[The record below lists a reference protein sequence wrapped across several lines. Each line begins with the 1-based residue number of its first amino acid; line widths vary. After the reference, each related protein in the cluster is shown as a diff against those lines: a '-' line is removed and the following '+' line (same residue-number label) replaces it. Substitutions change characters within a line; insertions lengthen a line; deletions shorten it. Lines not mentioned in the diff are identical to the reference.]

1 MEGTDD
7 ESSRP
12 APRVLSMVAHVLER
26 LVSRN
31 ELVAAAAEYRPAAGR
46 GLEGFCGSRA
56 PSIGIG
62 SYLERIHRLA
72 GCSPSCFVV
81 GFAFIDRAAHR
92 RPGSMVAS
100 LNVHRLILTSVLV
113 ASKVLDDTHQNNAF
127 YARVGGVSNLE
138 LNRLELELLFL
149 LDFEVTLSLRTFES
163 YCLHLEKETMM
174 CDGGAAHMKIERPII
189 PADGSRQLHRSADNI
204 QKIGTS
210 LPTTATPA

>member
-12 APRVLSMVAHVLER
+12 APRVLSMVAHVLE
-26 LVSRN
+26 
-31 ELVAAAAEYRPAAGR
+31 EAGVAERAGGGGGGVPAGGGGGGWR
-46 GLEGFCGSRA
+46 GFCGSRA

-100 LNVHRLILTSVLV
+100 LNVHPPHPHQRPRRVQGPRRHAPKQCVLRK
-113 ASKVLDDTHQNNAF
+113 SW
-127 YARVGGVSNLE
+127 
-138 LNRLELELLFL
+138 
-149 LDFEVTLSLRTFES
+149 
-163 YCLHLEKETMM
+163 
-174 CDGGAAHMKIERPII
+174 
-189 PADGSRQLHRSADNI
+189 RS
-204 QKIGTS
+204 
-210 LPTTATPA
+210 